1 MVKRLLF
8 FVFAFFAFSVSVSAL
23 DVSDE
28 ITQAYIRFDGGSWQ
42 SVHSNLA
49 ADLLT
54 YDSTYQI
61 SSSIDILIPVT
72 VPADSITA
80 RFDFLTK
87 GASFGSF
94 SVDYGTFY
102 DSKYNPRSDPLKYT
116 FVSANRLDY
125 SGGSHLFSRSV
136 QVFCS
141 SMSNANVYWF
151 VGFHWTGSN
160 VTLVTTQSI
169 GSVVGAASS
178 SDAISLSGDWASIPA
193 SSSFSGSSPI
203 TLDPAGNGF
212 VKSDAVGGF
221 SMTPSRS
228 TSSVSVSP
236 AYAGIGTVNTTTRIF
251 QQKDDYFY
259 LTPTGVSLLK
269 SGYSGSVS
277 NPSFSGKAPS
287 YASYVPYYSGD
298 IDMSGTLPNYNN
310 SATVSGN
317 SPDYSFSGTVQNANS
332 VFPFSFTASRQSDDS
347 EAVAQLKRAN
357 TTLDG
362 MASNLQTITDD
373 YTARE
378 NAGTEIG
385 GSATSNDVNSGTAS
399 LTTGVQSLKD
409 GISGLPTF
417 SSVLKP
423 ATGYISF
430 LTVPIAALFNF
441 GNGYLLYIATV
452 MVLLSVIFFIIKRI
466 GGGSGD

>member
-1 MVKRLLF
+1 VVKRFLF
-8 FVFAFFAFSVSVSAL
+8 SVFLIFFMAFSASAL

-28 ITQAYIRFDGGSWQ
+28 ITQAYIRFDGGPWQ

-87 GASFGSF
+87 GASFGAF

-102 DSKYNPRSDPLKYT
+102 DSKYNPRSDSLKYT

-141 SMSNANVYWF
+141 SMSNSNVYWF
-151 VGFHWTGSN
+151 VGFHWSGSN

-169 GSVVGAASS
+169 GSIVGSASS
-178 SDAISLSGDWASIPA
+178 SDPISLSGDWASLPE

-203 TLDPAGNGF
+203 TLDPAGNGL
-212 VKSDAVGGF
+212 VKSDAVGGI
-221 SMTPSRS
+221 SLSPSRAS
-228 TSSVSVSP
+228 SSVSVSP
-236 AYAGIGTVNTTTRIF
+236 SFTGTVNSTTKIF

-259 LTPTGVSLLK
+259 LTPIGVNLAKADYVGLISNSK
-269 SGYSGSVS
+269 YSGS
-277 NPSFSGKAPS
+277 APS
-287 YASYVPYYSGD
+287 YASYVPYYSGN
-298 IDMSGTLPNYNN
+298 IDMAGTLPNYDN

-317 SPDYSFSGTVQNANS
+317 SPDYSFSGSFQNANS
-332 VFPFSFTASRQSDDS
+332 VYPFSFSASRASDDS

-385 GSATSNDVNSGTAS
+385 GSATSKDISSGTS
-399 LTTGVQSLKD
+399 GISTGFSSLKS
-409 GISGLPTF
+409 GISGLTSF
-417 SSVLKP
+417 ATISAP
-423 ATGYISF
+423 AAGYISF
-430 LTVPIAALFNF
+430 LTLPIAAIFNF
-441 GNGYLLYIATV
+441 GNGYLLYIATA
-452 MVLLSVIFFIIKRI
+452 MVLLSVIFFIIRRM
-466 GGGSGD
+466 GGGSD

>member
-8 FVFAFFAFSVSVSAL
+8 FVFAFFAFSASVSAL

-28 ITQAYIRFDGGSWQ
+28 ITQAYIRFDSGAWQ
-42 SVHSNLA
+42 SVHSDLP

-54 YDSTYQI
+54 YDDSFQV
-61 SSSIDILIPVT
+61 SDSIDILIPVS
-72 VPADSITA
+72 VPADSVIA
-80 RFDFLTK
+80 RFDFLTRS
-87 GASFGSF
+87 ASFGTF

-102 DSKYNPRSDPLKYT
+102 DSVYRPRTDPLKYT

-141 SMSNANVYWF
+141 SMSTTNVYWF
-151 VGFHWTGSN
+151 IGFHWSGSN

-169 GSVVGAASS
+169 GSVVASASS
-178 SDAISLSGDWASIPA
+178 TDSISLSGDWASIPA
-193 SSSFSGSSPI
+193 SSSFSGASPI
-203 TLDPAGNGF
+203 SLSPGGNGL
-212 VKSDAVGGF
+212 VKSAAVGGL
-221 SMTPSRS
+221 SLSPSRS
-228 TSSVSVSP
+228 FSDLSVDP
-236 AYAGIGTVNTTTRIF
+236 ANTGFNSTTQIF
-251 QQKDDYFY
+251 KQSGEYFY
-259 LTPTGVSLLK
+259 LTPTAITILK
-269 SGYSGSVS
+269 AGYSGTVK
-277 NPSFSGKAPS
+277 NPTYSTNNIPAYSS
-287 YASYVPYYSGD
+287 YIPTYSGN

-310 SATVSGN
+310 SATVSGD
-317 SPDYSFSGTVQNANS
+317 SPDYSVSGKVQSVNS
-332 VFPFSFTASRQSDDS
+332 VYPFSFTASRASDDS

-357 TTLDG
+357 ATLDI
-362 MASNLQTITDD
+362 MQKNLQTITDD

-378 NAGTEIG
+378 DAGTEIG

-452 MVLLSVIFFIIKRI
+452 MILLSVIFFIIKRI

>member
-8 FVFAFFAFSVSVSAL
+8 FVFAFFAFSFSVSAL

-28 ITQAYIRFDGGSWQ
+28 ITQAYIRFDSGAWQ
-42 SVHSNLA
+42 SVHSNLP

-54 YDSTYQI
+54 YDDSFQV
-61 SSSIDILIPVT
+61 SNSIDILIPVS
-72 VPADSITA
+72 VPADSVVA
-80 RFDFLTK
+80 RFDFLTRS
-87 GASFGSF
+87 ASFGSF

-102 DSKYNPRSDPLKYT
+102 DSVYRPRTDPLQYT

-141 SMSNANVYWF
+141 SMSTTNVYWF
-151 VGFHWTGSN
+151 VGFHWSGSK

-169 GSVVGAASS
+169 GAVVASASS
-178 SDAISLSGDWASIPA
+178 TDSIALSGDWASIPA

-203 TLDPAGNGF
+203 TLDPAGNGL

-221 SMTPSRS
+221 SMSPSRS

-277 NPSFSGKAPS
+277 NPSFSGKLPS

-310 SATVSGN
+310 SATVSGD
-317 SPDYSFSGTVQNANS
+317 SPDYSVSGKVQAVNS
-332 VFPFSFTASRQSDDS
+332 VYPFSFTASRASDDS
-347 EAVAQLKRAN
+347 EAVAELKRAN
-357 TTLDG
+357 ATLDV
-362 MASNLQTITDD
+362 MKKNLQTITDD

-378 NAGTEIG
+378 DAGTEIG

>member
-8 FVFAFFAFSVSVSAL
+8 FVFAFFAFSFSVSAL

-28 ITQAYIRFDGGSWQ
+28 ITQAYIRFDSGAWQ
-42 SVHSNLA
+42 SVHSNLP

-54 YDSTYQI
+54 YDDSFQV
-61 SSSIDILIPVT
+61 SNSIDILIPVS
-72 VPADSITA
+72 VPADSIVA
-80 RFDFLTK
+80 RFDFLTRS
-87 GASFGSF
+87 ASFGTF

-102 DSKYNPRSDPLKYT
+102 DSFYRPRTDPLKYT

-141 SMSNANVYWF
+141 SMSTTNVYWF
-151 VGFHWTGSN
+151 VGFHWSGSK

-169 GSVVGAASS
+169 GSVVASASS
-178 SDAISLSGDWASIPA
+178 TDSIALSGDWASIPA

-203 TLDPAGNGF
+203 SLSPGGNGL
-212 VKSDAVGGF
+212 VKSAAVGGL
-221 SMTPSRS
+221 SLSPSY
-228 TSSVSVSP
+228 SSSDVSVDP
-236 AYAGIGTVNTTTRIF
+236 VNTGFNSTTQIF
-251 QQKDDYFY
+251 KQSGEYFY
-259 LTPTGVSLLK
+259 LTPTAITILK
-269 SGYSGSVS
+269 AGYSGKVK
-277 NPSFSGKAPS
+277 NPTYSTNNIPA
-287 YASYVPYYSGD
+287 YASYIPDYSGN

-310 SATVSGN
+310 SATVSGD
-317 SPDYSFSGTVQNANS
+317 SPDYSVSGKVQTVNS
-332 VFPFSFTASRQSDDS
+332 VYPFSFTASRASDDS

-357 TTLDG
+357 STLDVV
-362 MASNLQTITDD
+362 SKNLQTITDD